1 MPLIPRIP
9 SLGLRRRVLLLAF
22 LPAMLTLAW
31 LVWINH
37 GRAQTLLMGFANDVL
52 VNRAQTI
59 ASRIEAAAL
68 ETFTATKVTT
78 ASAQGGLFG
87 RRLDS
92 LRLAR
97 DVLQS
102 NPQLTTVSIAY
113 EPGADGLDERSAAA
127 RSATEPAPGTE
138 VRLPRSTP
146 TTDPTTEQA
155 ISRLPRECLG
165 PDGRFLPSWNRSSS
179 APKRITLAP
188 LALGSGS
195 AYEECRS
202 RFADQTQPTKAIV
215 AGPLDSTPPLAVG
228 VTMPIVIDG
237 RFMGAVSIQRS
248 LEPLRQELLSM
259 QKSMRDAGWNV
270 EIALVNRQG
279 TVIASTAGT
288 VAAAPVESPYADIL
302 SRFSTPGAM
311 AGTTQNRDPLT
322 GVDSLYGIAKAP
334 TAAWHVLVK
343 MPSGDIASRLYNT
356 LVRNSGW
363 SLVSMAVVLGLLV
376 WLASSFTRRIGTA
389 IAAAERVADGDLS
402 GRIEDRGNDET
413 GRLLRGLGGM
423 MGSLRSRIASVKQ
436 SSVDLMST
444 AEQLTE
450 AGSVQEAA
458 ISSLGAS
465 TSEAAVAS
473 RQISVTGRELL
484 NTVNEVAG
492 VAADT
497 AHVADAGRQ
506 NLTGVGE
513 TMQKL
518 KSTAAEFTERLSVIR
533 ERAEDINLVITTIT
547 KVADQTNLLSINA
560 AIEAEK
566 AGEYGQGFI
575 VVAREIR
582 RLADQ
587 TAVATLDIERLVA
600 QMQQAVGAGVMEM
613 DRFSSEFN
621 TGMEQVAGISSQ
633 FVEVIDKVQVLTTK
647 FEHVNQ
653 GMHAQATGA
662 QQITEALITIT
673 DGSRTAAESLRD
685 FKQASQHIVRAV
697 EGLAETVD
705 TFRLEDAV

>member
-9 SLGLRRRVLLLAF
+9 ALGLRRRVLLLAF
-22 LPAMLTLAW
+22 LPALLTLAW

-59 ASRIEAAAL
+59 AARIEAAAL
-68 ETFTATKVTT
+68 ETFTAARVT
-78 ASAQGGLFG
+78 AVSAQGGLFG
-87 RRLDS
+87 RRLDT

-113 EPGADGLDERSAAA
+113 EPAADGLDERSAAA
-127 RSATEPAPGTE
+127 RPDTEPTPGKE
-138 VRLPRSTP
+138 VRLPRSAP
-146 TTDPTTEQA
+146 TADPTTEQA
-155 ISRLPRECLG
+155 ISSLPRECLG
-165 PDGRFLPSWNRSSS
+165 PDGRFLPSWSRSSS

-195 AYEECRS
+195 SYEECRT
-202 RFADQTQPTKAIV
+202 RFADQTQPAKAIV
-215 AGPLDSTPPLAVG
+215 AGPLDSNPPLAVG

-237 RFMGAVSIQRS
+237 RFMGAVGIQRS
-248 LEPLRQELLSM
+248 LEQLRPELLSM
-259 QKSMRDAGWNV
+259 QKSMREAGWNV
-270 EIALVNRQG
+270 EIFLVNRQG
-279 TVIASTAGT
+279 SVIASTAATGP
-288 VAAAPVESPYADIL
+288 VAPVESPYADIL
-302 SRFSTPGAM
+302 GRFSGPGAI

-322 GVDSLYGIAKAP
+322 GIDSLYGIAKAP

-343 MPSGDIASRLYNT
+343 MPSGDIASRLRNT

-363 SLVSMAVVLGLLV
+363 SLVSMAAVLGLLV

-389 IAAAERVADGDLS
+389 IAAAERVAEGDLS
-402 GRIEDRGNDET
+402 GRIEDRGKDET

-423 MGSLRSRIASVKQ
+423 VESLRGRVARVKQ

-518 KSTAAEFTERLSVIR
+518 KSTAAEFTERLAVIR

-621 TGMEQVAGISSQ
+621 TGMEQVSGISSQ

-662 QQITEALITIT
+662 QQITEALIIIT

-685 FKQASQHIVRAV
+685 FKQASQHIVQAV

-705 TFRLEDAV
+705 TFRFDDAG

>member
-1 MPLIPRIP
+1 
-9 SLGLRRRVLLLAF
+9 
-22 LPAMLTLAW
+22 
-31 LVWINH
+31 
-37 GRAQTLLMGFANDVL
+37 
-52 VNRAQTI
+52 
-59 ASRIEAAAL
+59 
-68 ETFTATKVTT
+68 
-78 ASAQGGLFG
+78 
-87 RRLDS
+87 
-92 LRLAR
+92 
-97 DVLQS
+97 
-102 NPQLTTVSIAY
+102 
-113 EPGADGLDERSAAA
+113 
-127 RSATEPAPGTE
+127 
-138 VRLPRSTP
+138 
-146 TTDPTTEQA
+146 
-155 ISRLPRECLG
+155 
-165 PDGRFLPSWNRSSS
+165 
-179 APKRITLAP
+179 
-188 LALGSGS
+188 
-195 AYEECRS
+195 
-202 RFADQTQPTKAIV
+202 
-215 AGPLDSTPPLAVG
+215 
-228 VTMPIVIDG
+228 
-237 RFMGAVSIQRS
+237 
-248 LEPLRQELLSM
+248 
-259 QKSMRDAGWNV
+259 
-270 EIALVNRQG
+270 
-279 TVIASTAGT
+279 
-288 VAAAPVESPYADIL
+288 
-302 SRFSTPGAM
+302 M